1 MSRTS
6 MNPTPARR
14 SSKQIERDHAKI
26 AEFAP
31 GLGKPYSTLDLSGMT
46 TSGRMVAIY
55 TPSVSQTASAVVV
68 VTLNHEKGRFA
79 SRRSACVVG
88 KRVIIDA
95 VNFRG
100 RRIESACVEARRQ
113 ARLTCSVIFSP
124 FESEA
129 TDAPGGSAPL

>member
-1 MSRTS
+1 
-6 MNPTPARR
+6 MNPTPACR
-14 SSKQIERDHAKI
+14 SSNQIETGHAKI

-31 GLGKPYSTLDLSGMT
+31 GLGKPYSTLEPIGMT

-55 TPSVSQTASAVVV
+55 TPSVSQAASAVVV

-100 RRIESACVEARRQ
+100 RRLESACVEARRQ
-113 ARLTCSVIFSP
+113 ARLMCSVVFPRSSRKRRMRP
-124 FESEA
+124 EGA
-129 TDAPGGSAPL
+129 LLL